1 MAGNG
6 GGIADEASVLFT
18 GNAPQYAEMLLTF
31 AAAAHR
37 GSRLQVGV
45 IPMAARRIRARVE
58 KVLSLGQVHKGVL
71 KSERLVSALMG
82 SSPEARDRPLIDK
95 TGLKGLFDA
104 HLQFTNVS
112 AAVAQPSDT
121 AGPSLFT
128 AIQEQLGLKFE
139 LAKGP
144 VEVIV
149 IGSVQKPGSDVR
161 HRMLRRCNIGPRL
174 ALSARRCAEIFA
186 RHHLTGA

>member
-1 MAGNG
+1 
-6 GGIADEASVLFT
+6 
-18 GNAPQYAEMLLTF
+18 
-31 AAAAHR
+31 
-37 GSRLQVGV
+37 
-45 IPMAARRIRARVE
+45 
-58 KVLSLGQVHKGVL
+58 
-71 KSERLVSALMG
+71 
-82 SSPEARDRPLIDK
+82 
-95 TGLKGLFDA
+95 
-104 HLQFTNVS
+104 VS

-161 HRMLRRCNIGPRL
+161 HRMLRRCNIARL

-186 RHHLTGA
+186 RHHLTGAQYLLLVWTLTRDGALNLSLSPRHLPSLFLFDGMYPMTHSFLRISEILAQMSSSF